1 MFFVQISA
9 FRKLNIKEKFNM
21 AQVKKLYKKMEQR
34 FYFLLRNS
42 SLNIRSAKEYNSFI
56 PTQRIW
62 ELTQVIVDFGKNR
75 LKEDACTVK
84 LRMEKYHRQ
93 SHTTDALLEVLVG
106 EWVHGV
112 TIEDGVDF
120 RAVFLEL
127 IIL

>member
-56 PTQRIW
+56 PTQRI
-62 ELTQVIVDFGKNR
+62 
-75 LKEDACTVK
+75 
-84 LRMEKYHRQ
+84 
-93 SHTTDALLEVLVG
+93 
-106 EWVHGV
+106 
-112 TIEDGVDF
+112 
-120 RAVFLEL
+120 
-127 IIL
+127 